1 VTRRLG
7 HRRAS
12 RLAALIL
19 AMAPCA
25 TRPASA
31 QVAPSAQSAPI
42 AQSAPLAPPSGV
54 QPEHAPVEPW
64 PARLSSGLEELGRRI
79 AAGDHAGVRD
89 LVRRLEAPDPLA
101 RRRAEWIAAGGWRAS
116 ALRAIDPA
124 IEFLRLRPRAATIAG
139 ELALVDGVAAQGL
152 EQWEQAQAAFLLA
165 RAEGGGA
172 TRLEAIDALADLE
185 LAAAEALRPG
195 ADGSA
200 TPAAAQ
206 IAAPPGGANS
216 NAPAS
221 GPPEDPIAKA
231 RAAYLV
237 ARARLVERLRLERH
251 DADARANLEL
261 VQRRLEELR
270 RLEDQRR
277 RQEEERRREQQEQQ
291 DKDKGKDEQ
300 ERQPEDQQGQDQRK
314 QPEEEQQDQR
324 QPSEADES
332 KADDEPPKPAAA
344 MSKEEA
350 QKLLDKLKELEE
362 KGEELRATL
371 LKDRRQKV
379 DKDW

>member
-1 VTRRLG
+1 MRRGAL
-7 HRRAS
+7 RRAVRVAAMIVAS
-12 RLAALIL
+12 APFATRLAF
-19 AMAPCA
+19 
-25 TRPASA
+25 A
-31 QVAPSAQSAPI
+31 QVASSAP
-42 AQSAPLAPPSGV
+42 PGGV
-54 QPEHAPVEPW
+54 QPELARVEPW
-64 PARLSSGLEELGRRI
+64 PAGLSNGLEELERRI

-89 LVRRLEAPDPLA
+89 LVRRLEAPDALA

-124 IEFLRLRPRAATIAG
+124 IELLRWRPRAAAIAG
-139 ELALVDGVAAQGL
+139 ELALVDGVAALGL
-152 EQWEQAQAAFLLA
+152 EQWEEAQAAFLLA

-195 ADGSA
+195 PDGSA
-200 TPAAAQ
+200 PAAAQ
-206 IAAPPGGANS
+206 VATPPGGANP
-216 NAPAS
+216 NAPPSAAD
-221 GPPEDPIAKA
+221 PAEDPIAKA

-277 RQEEERRREQQEQQ
+277 REEEQQRREQQEQQ
-291 DKDKGKDEQ
+291 DKEKDKEKDEQ
-300 ERQPEDQQGQDQRK
+300 ERQPEDQQGQDQQE
-314 QPEEEQQDQR
+314 QPEEEQQDER

-332 KADDEPPKPAAA
+332 KADDQAPKPAAA

>member
-1 VTRRLG
+1 MTRRGAL
-7 HRRAS
+7 RRAV
-12 RLAALIL
+12 RVAASIV
-19 AMAPCA
+19 AIAPLA
-25 TRPASA
+25 TRLASA
-31 QVAPSAQSAPI
+31 QVASSAP
-42 AQSAPLAPPSGV
+42 PGGV
-54 QPEHAPVEPW
+54 QPEPARVEPW
-64 PARLSSGLEELGRRI
+64 SAGLSNGLEELERRI

-89 LVRRLEAPDPLA
+89 LVRRLEAPDALA
-101 RRRAEWIAAGGWRAS
+101 RRRAEWIAAGAWRAS

-124 IEFLRLRPRAATIAG
+124 IELLRLRPRAAAIAG
-139 ELALVDGVAAQGL
+139 ELALVDGVAALGL

-165 RAEGGGA
+165 RAEGSGA
-172 TRLEAIDALADLE
+172 TRLEAVDALADLE

-195 ADGSA
+195 PDGSA
-200 TPAAAQ
+200 PAAAQ
-206 IAAPPGGANS
+206 VATPPGGANP

-221 GPPEDPIAKA
+221 AAGPAEDPIAKA

-270 RLEDQRR
+270 RLEEQRR
-277 RQEEERRREQQEQQ
+277 REEEERRREQQEQQ
-291 DKDKGKDEQ
+291 DKDKDKDEQ
-300 ERQPEDQQGQDQRK
+300 ERQPEDQQGQDQQE

-332 KADDEPPKPAAA
+332 KADDQAPKPAAA